1 MRVPMVRNVRQQQ
14 VDELKIAIETGD
26 MNEAMDALNFL
37 QEVPLRIDRYCLE
50 ALLWAVEDIP
60 NRADKIEGFPK
71 LDEVDEL
78 TWPDDIKLDPSTD
91 RQPCAFNPTSGEA
104 QRHG

>member
-1 MRVPMVRNVRQQQ
+1 MVRNVRQQQ

-26 MNEAMDALNFL
+26 MDEAMDALNFL

-60 NRADKIEGFPK
+60 EKGRQDRRVPK

-78 TWPDDIKLDPSTD
+78 TWPDDTSKLDPSTD